1 MFRRVSVSGIAIALC
16 AGVVGAAPGTTPAK
30 SSPPPTAKP
39 SPAARPV
46 VPNSIILKETT
57 TLNEVLK
64 AAQVKTGTV
73 IQVDESAKGYAATYV
88 FPPSVAGTKLDPKS
102 ATAVLNFITGSGWEG
117 SKLPLEKRGSAGPN
131 YMLAHTPYVS
141 QRAPRYWTCNN
152 RVWDWSK
159 VSVPVAATTPQPASA
174 AGGAAKT
181 GKKPPQTAAPKMQSV
196 VKITKRVT
204 DDGDIVVT
212 QPVDLGVIKDDYTLR
227 TVLQILRVKANITVN
242 IFGSEYAPGPGS
254 AGAAPRLFPMT
265 IGSIPPALK
274 NQLNKPMT
282 VGHLLTLLAEGLNK
296 YTVKGNGD
304 WKWSSSFMP
313 PDESGNRKVV
323 YTLRDYG
330 NH

>member
-1 MFRRVSVSGIAIALC
+1 MILRVSVSGIAVALY
-16 AGVVGAAPGTTPAK
+16 AGVVGAAPGTTTVKP
-30 SSPPPTAKP
+30 SPTTTTKP
-39 SPAARPV
+39 SPAATPV
-46 VPNSIILKETT
+46 VPDSILLKETT

-64 AAQVKTGTV
+64 AVQLRTGTV

-88 FPPSVAGTKLDPKS
+88 FPPALAGTKLSIKS
-102 ATAVLNFITGSGWEG
+102 ATAALNFITGSGWEG
-117 SKLPLEKRGSAGPN
+117 SKLLGDKRGSAGPN

-152 RVWDWSK
+152 RAWDWSK
-159 VSVPVAATTPQPASA
+159 VSVPVTATTPQPASA

-181 GKKPPQTAAPKMQSV
+181 GKNTPQTAAPKLQSV

-212 QPVDLGVIKDDYTLR
+212 QPVDLGTIKDDYTLR

-282 VGHLLTLLAEGLNK
+282 VGHLLTLLAEGLSK
-296 YTVKGNGD
+296 YTAKGNGD
-304 WKWSSSFMP
+304 WRWSSSLMP
-313 PDESGNRKVV
+313 PDEPGNRRVV